1 MKGLHHPYGSLNGR
15 REDRKQEYEYSPL
28 LNDEKYGYVITN
40 HDNRKHRTLMMAWA
54 IVVMVASYFVLSRS
68 STPLTVFKTSNI
80 DNNNNNNN
88 NNILPIES
96 PEEWIKE
103 LPSSESIK
111 NFLHVYAS
119 EPHLAGS
126 QKDRHLAE
134 WTRDMFIEFGIVDS
148 TIETYY
154 PVLNYPKSRQL
165 SLLNGTEALYE
176 AGLKEDDKDTTP
188 TFHGYSGD
196 GNVTAPVIY
205 VNYGTLEDFQ
215 LLVDKDI
222 KVKGNIALIRS
233 GEISRGQKIRAAEA
247 YGCVGVLIYS
257 DPSDLPSETFGLWQS
272 TTVERG
278 TAHYYITPGDPTSP
292 GYASTSENITRIAL
306 EDSET
311 VPQIP
316 SLPISW
322 KDAIP
327 FLNATHELGI
337 QIPEWK
343 GDLLN
348 IGYYTGP
355 SQLEVNLI
363 NINDNQIRP
372 IWNVIG
378 RIDGAEEPDRVII
391 LGNHRD
397 SWSYG
402 AIHPSS
408 GSASLLEL
416 VRVFGKLLE
425 SGWRPRRTIIF
436 ASWDAKEYGAVG
448 STEWVEEHQEWL
460 GTSAVAYLNVD
471 TAVSG
476 TEFNAEASPLLYR
489 LLYEVTGSIID
500 PKTSLTVL
508 EAWSTRHLQNYFE
521 DLTLPDDHT
530 VLKKHKHKH
539 KHHKHNRDDI
549 DLTLIKPL
557 GGASDHVPF
566 FHHAGISSL
575 SFGFH
580 GDYDVFHSSVDSIEL
595 IEDYVDPTYEYHQS
609 LVKIW
614 GLLAYR
620 LSSDIIIPIYPL
632 DYIQQLSVYVDH
644 LESIYHNSTTPEPTD
659 PSDGDDGD
667 NNCKSLFVEMKK
679 KHKNK
684 KKHHEDDDNEGD
696 DDEEKDL
703 FLPKMATSLK
713 RLEEEGAHLEH
724 KTSKV
729 YKKLAQD
736 KVSNKVW
743 RHVDK
748 INDRIALFER
758 AFINLAEL
766 EDQQWYRHI
775 VYTPADWADSE
786 GQILPS
792 LHQALESKNKD
803 NILYAEE
810 KLVASLEIAQL
821 ILKGDYEDVADL
833 S

>member
-1 MKGLHHPYGSLNGR
+1 
-15 REDRKQEYEYSPL
+15 
-28 LNDEKYGYVITN
+28 
-40 HDNRKHRTLMMAWA
+40 
-54 IVVMVASYFVLSRS
+54 
-68 STPLTVFKTSNI
+68 
-80 DNNNNNNN
+80 
-88 NNILPIES
+88 
-96 PEEWIKE
+96 E

-119 EPHLAGS
+119 ESHLAGS

-134 WTRDMFIEFGIVDS
+134 WTRDKFIEFGIVDS

-165 SLLNGTEALYE
+165 SLLNGTETLYE
-176 AGLKEDDKDTTP
+176 AGLKEDDKDATP

-215 LLVDKDI
+215 LLVDKNI

-247 YGCVGVLIYS
+247 YGCVGVLIYN
-257 DPSDLPSETFGLWQS
+257 DPSDLSSETFGLWQS

-311 VPQIP
+311 VPHIP

-343 GDLLN
+343 GDLFN

-476 TEFNAEASPLLYR
+476 TDFNAEASPLLYR

-508 EAWSTRHLQNYFE
+508 EAWSTL
-521 DLTLPDDHT
+521 
-530 VLKKHKHKH
+530 LKKH
-539 KHHKHNRDDI
+539 KHHKHNREDI

-566 FHHAGISSL
+566 FHHAGISSV

-580 GDYDVFHSSVDSIEL
+580 GDYDVFHSNEDSIEL

-620 LSSDIIIPIYPL
+620 LSNDIIIPIYPL
-632 DYIQQLSVYVDH
+632 DYIQQLSVYVDR

-659 PSDGDDGD
+659 PSD
-667 NNCKSLFVEMKK
+667 
-679 KHKNK
+679 
-684 KKHHEDDDNEGD
+684 
-696 DDEEKDL
+696 DL

-729 YKKLAQD
+729 YKKLAHD

-748 INDRIALFER
+748 INNRIALFER

-775 VYTPADWADSE
+775 VYTPAEWADSE
-786 GQILPS
+786 GQILPG
-792 LHQALESKNKD
+792 LQQALESKNKD

-833 S
+833 I